1 MAEPETK
8 AKLAVIVELPGVSVL
23 ARPEPLTVAILPSLD
38 VQVTELLTSCV
49 VKSLKVAVAVNCCV
63 APAATDGLMGVTVI
77 EETTALV
84 TVTRVPPLIEPETA
98 ETVALPVADVLTKP
112 LLSTVA
118 MVGSEEFQV
127 TEDNI

>member
-1 MAEPETK
+1 VVEPETK

-49 VKSLKVAVAVNCCV
+49 VKSLKVAVAVNCWV
-63 APAATDGLMGVTVI
+63 APAATDGLIGVTVI

-98 ETVALPVADVLTKP
+98 ETVALPVANVLTKP

-127 TEDNI
+127 TDDNI